1 MANVII
7 NKGLSAF
14 NQDSF
19 SLKQDKFSLT
29 PPPKPY
35 VKPQAKFIQ
44 ANTSLLFDPVYN
56 QINNQIAYD
65 NLVLSQKESYEN
77 SKSTPNFKYNGANT
91 LSFSGL
97 GLKNNYKNQVSP
109 GFEALKKES
118 VSDYSMAKSDSSS
131 SPPSSPRNNSAS
143 SISSARSIKNE
154 SIIGM
159 SVNPNDTEYLQ
170 ELDFPRTT
178 NIQYNNSSHFFA
190 SSIILNNP
198 PKSRSYS
205 APSKNTNSSPKSPA
219 YSISSSSMNSYVNS
233 PVNSPVNA
241 PVNAPVNMV
250 PQYNR
255 NTIIE
260 NPKGKKSYTS
270 DRTNMIPPTKKKQI
284 GESFILNK
292 QTSMTNGYSSA
303 SDNSNKFITYTTPA
317 IDAVLNSKKN
327 KFMEAFTE
335 KPKTNRRGKNIID
348 YAISS
353 ASTNPGDTS
362 SGSNF
367 SDAIKKK

>member
-19 SLKQDKFSLT
+19 SLNQDKLSLT

-35 VKPQAKFIQ
+35 VKQQAKFIQ

-77 SKSTPNFKYNGANT
+77 SKFTPNLKYNGANT

-109 GFEALKKES
+109 GFEALKKQS

-159 SVNPNDTEYLQ
+159 SVNPNDTDYLQ

-233 PVNSPVNA
+233 PVNA

-260 NPKGKKSYTS
+260 NPIGKKSYTS

-303 SDNSNKFITYTTPA
+303 SDNNNKITYTTPA

-327 KFMEAFTE
+327 SFMEAFTE

-348 YAISS
+348 YTISS
-353 ASTNPGDTS
+353 ASSAPGDSS

-367 SDAIKKK
+367 SDKVITLKKKK